1 MIKLGIVGSTRSVE
15 SQALDLEGIPSA
27 SNSKDPKPFSNKPSS
42 IMVSI
47 GLSTIVFSLP

>member
-15 SQALDLEGIPSA
+15 SQA
-27 SNSKDPKPFSNKPSS
+27 KDPKPFSNKPSS